1 MSTKLWVD
9 RGPPFS
15 LRVLIS
21 LDPQP
26 DFEGEVVEVRRY
38 PKRPKLFSPF
48 EDDTPRP
55 IRANRN
61 IPIGLG
67 ARRDTDSEPRPQVSL
82 PILGPRNRNPKR
94 FFSASFFGWRSC
106 VRKPGRNV
114 IW

>member
-9 RGPPFS
+9 GSPHFS
-15 LRVLIS
+15 LCVLIS

-26 DFEGEVVEVRRY
+26 NFKGEVVEVRRY
-38 PKRPKLFSPF
+38 PQRPKLFSPF
-48 EDDTPRP
+48 EDDTPCP

-67 ARRDTDSEPRPQVSL
+67 ARRDTDSEPRPQVSF
-82 PILGPRNRNPKR
+82 PILGPRNRNPRR
-94 FFSASFFGWRSC
+94 FFSASLFGWRSR
-106 VRKPGRNV
+106 VRKPGRYV